1 MNSLH
6 MQCSDNNNNNTRRQ
20 LITDDLSL
28 SRLGRGR
35 GCEAT
40 ELISET
46 QQLDN
51 WQAIIQMVC
60 LLAVYIVTT
69 QGTLI

>member
-1 MNSLH
+1 MNSRAH
-6 MQCSDNNNNNTRRQ
+6 AMQRQ
-20 LITDDLSL
+20 QQRHTQTLITDDLSL

-35 GCEAT
+35 GGEAT

-51 WQAIIQMVC
+51 WQAIIQMEC